1 MGHKRRAVESAAES
15 VGWPLKCWKWWEI
28 SNLFQISNFKWFP
41 DSWPDSSRTDQE
53 RGMHLN
59 WSGMREPY
67 PNVQKSPKYPL
78 RYGSLIPDQIQVGL
92 IRNEGTLMSSK
103 IPIGICFP
111 DSWLDPSWTDQEWG
125 NSSISLTILPIHG
138 SLIPDQMPSK
148 TDQEWGNPS
157 LTFIFSIFSL
167 IKNILSNL
175 FWPNLTFLEVPKSL
189 RNYLT
194 TLNLTRLWCPCW
206 SIWPRE
212 WIRYQKLQ

>member
-1 MGHKRRAVESAAES
+1 
-15 VGWPLKCWKWWEI
+15 
-28 SNLFQISNFKWFP
+28 
-41 DSWPDSSRTDQE
+41 
-53 RGMHLN
+53 MHLN

-92 IRNEGTLMSSK
+92 IRNEGTIWTDQEWGNLALMSSK

-175 FWPNLTFLEVPKSL
+175 FWPNLTFLEVPKSVRQPL
-189 RNYLT
+189 A
-194 TLNLTRLWCPCW
+194 
-206 SIWPRE
+206 SRE
-212 WIRYQKLQ
+212 